1 MSIFPM
7 SLVSL
12 FAHSAATTHA
22 VVAMPVRGH
31 ARRDVSA

>member
-1 MSIFPM
+1 M

-12 FAHSAATTHA
+12 STHSAATTHA
-22 VVAMPVRGH
+22 VAAMPARRH